1 MTHSPSEPASATSF
15 DVRIKRLIYRAWHRG
30 FKEADLILG
39 PYAESHAR
47 GMSEEAL
54 TAFEFLLTAEDQ
66 DLYDWILERSP
77 PDPAYDGPILR
88 ALQAQVRATGA

>member
-1 MTHSPSEPASATSF
+1 
-15 DVRIKRLIYRAWHRG
+15 
-30 FKEADLILG
+30 
-39 PYAESHAR
+39 
-47 GMSEEAL
+47 MSEEAL